1 MQASSNALNGS
12 PHLRHQLSDLPDA
25 YAATVR
31 GGGPSMFE
39 DYAVEGE
46 DLDWTKVTDPRER
59 KRLQNIINGRKYR
72 ERRLAAEA
80 AAAAHSG
87 ASPAPMR

>member
-1 MQASSNALNGS
+1 
-12 PHLRHQLSDLPDA
+12 
-25 YAATVR
+25 
-31 GGGPSMFE
+31 MFE
-39 DYAVEGE
+39 DYAIEGE

-80 AAAAHSG
+80 AEAAARAAMPG
-87 ASPAPMR
+87 GSPAPVSAPAGQSAGVVGMGMVPAVPNGGAQINAPGGY